1 MFKSAPIHP
10 ARIRARPP
18 LATPGQT
25 IGLLGGSFNP
35 PHAAHR
41 LISEAVLK
49 RLGLDKV
56 WWVVSPGNP
65 LKKRTDLAAFNER
78 LRLCREV
85 AKNPHIVITDFEAD
99 LPSPYTA
106 STLAFLKSRTPL
118 VRYVWIMG
126 ADNLATFD
134 RWHRWR
140 EIFTTVPVVVVDR
153 PGWRLKALSSKAA
166 RVFESSRLPEKEA
179 STLLSRPAPAWTFLT
194 GPLSHV
200 SSTNIRN
207 KAKLDKQAGIRKARP
222 IGDLPGKNNNKKAAA
237 AADTAPSSPEP
248 QPPAGS

>member
-1 MFKSAPIHP
+1 MFQSVPIHS
-10 ARIRARPP
+10 ARVHARPP
-18 LATPGQT
+18 LAAPGQT

-35 PHAAHR
+35 PHIAHR

-56 WWVVSPGNP
+56 WWLVSPGNP
-65 LKKRTDLAAFNER
+65 LKQRGDLAPLNER
-78 LRLCREV
+78 LRLCREM

-106 STLAFLKSRTPL
+106 ATLAFLRSRTPL

-140 EIFTTVPVVVVDR
+140 EIFTMVPVVVVDR

-166 RVFESSRLPEKEA
+166 RVFEASRLPEKEA
-179 STLLSRPAPAWTFLT
+179 ATLLSRPAPAWTFLT

-200 SSTNIRN
+200 SSTAIRN
-207 KAKLDKQAGIRKARP
+207 KARLDRQSGARKTRP
-222 IGDLPGKNNNKKAAA
+222 SAELPWKNNRKKSASVAEA
-237 AADTAPSSPEP
+237 SAPVSESPS
-248 QPPAGS
+248 PAGS

>member
-1 MFKSAPIHP
+1 MLKSVPIHP
-10 ARIRARPP
+10 ARIHARPP

-35 PHAAHR
+35 PHIAHK

-56 WWVVSPGNP
+56 WWLVSPGNP
-65 LKKRTDLAAFNER
+65 LKQRSDLAPLNER
-78 LRLCREV
+78 LRLCRDV

-106 STLAFLKSRTPL
+106 ATLAFLKSRTPL

-126 ADNLATFD
+126 ADNLVTFD

-140 EIFTTVPVVVVDR
+140 EIFTMVPVVVVDR

-166 RVFESSRLPEKEA
+166 RVFEASRLPEKEA
-179 STLLSRPAPAWTFLT
+179 ATLLSRPAPAWTFLT

-200 SSTNIRN
+200 SSTAIRN
-207 KAKLDKQAGIRKARP
+207 KARLDRQSGARKARP
-222 IGDLPGKNNNKKAAA
+222 VGDLPWKNNGKKTASVAEASAAV
-237 AADTAPSSPEP
+237 PEIRSPT
-248 QPPAGS
+248 GS